1 MRWSGAKGSCVA
13 LRRRGVLLAQPT
25 HPAVVLSAGS
35 AGVPARPIAAAVLIL
50 FASAVVAATTVL
62 AKGLGTDFFGP
73 ALHPLQAV
81 HGRFLFALLTLLVVL
96 AIVRPRLTRP
106 NLPLHFARASCG
118 FTTVALLFAAA
129 TMIPLSD
136 ATAISFL
143 SPLVTMLL
151 AALFLRERVGLS
163 RWVAAA
169 MAMAGAVVLLR
180 PGAGSLAFGALLAF
194 GSAIAMGAELTIV
207 KRLTRR
213 EGALQ
218 ILLMSNLFGISIS
231 SVAVLPVW
239 VPPTAEQWLALAALG
254 MLMLVAQTCYVN
266 AMRLADA
273 SFVAPVGYTTLVFA
287 AVYDIVIF
295 ATWPDLVSLTGA
307 GLILAGAIVLT
318 TRERR

>member
-1 MRWSGAKGSCVA
+1 MSQPPPPAA
-13 LRRRGVLLAQPT
+13 MLAP
-25 HPAVVLSAGS
+25 GS
-35 AGVPARPIAAAVLIL
+35 AAVRARPLAAAALIL
-50 FASAVVAATTVL
+50 LGSAIIAGTTVL

-73 ALHPLQAV
+73 ALHPLQAA

-106 NLPLHFARASCG
+106 NVPLHFARAACG
-118 FTTVALLFAAA
+118 FSTVALLFTAA
-129 TMIPLSD
+129 TMIPLPD

-151 AALFLRERVGLS
+151 AALFLREQVGSS
-163 RWVAAA
+163 RWFAAA
-169 MAMAGAVVLLR
+169 LAMTGAVVLLR
-180 PGAGSLAFGALLAF
+180 PGEGTLAVGALIAL
-194 GSAIAMGAELTIV
+194 GSAVTMGAELTIV

-218 ILLMSNLFGISIS
+218 ILLMSNLFGITLSTL
-231 SVAVLPVW
+231 AVIPVW
-239 VPPTAEQWLALAALG
+239 TPPAPAQWLALTALG
-254 MLMLVAQTCYVN
+254 MLMLVAQTCYVH
-266 AMRLADA
+266 AMRFADV

-287 AVYDIVIF
+287 AVYDIIIF
-295 ATWPDLVSLTGA
+295 SAWPDLVSLTGA